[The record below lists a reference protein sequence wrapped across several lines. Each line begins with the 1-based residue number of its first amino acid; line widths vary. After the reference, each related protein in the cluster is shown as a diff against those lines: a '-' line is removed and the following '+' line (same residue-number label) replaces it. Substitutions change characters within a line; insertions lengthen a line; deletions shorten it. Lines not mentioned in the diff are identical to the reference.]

1 MTKDA
6 TNSSEEINM
15 RPWHSGLMSTPACA
29 TGAAGLFS
37 INSSEP
43 RNGADRLAWARA
55 SRNRSPIRTA
65 IDSVERIIVRLL
77 ADMAAPDRPASKICG
92 VGVDVVDIL
101 RIERLVHGSARF
113 ASRWFTSDELDQCS
127 SASDGIWAYGR
138 RLAVKEA
145 AWKSLGLGAWQGGVP
160 WRQISTVERSHGF
173 TIECTGSV
181 AEACAGLA
189 LGEVQA
195 DFVDSSNCTIAVAV
209 ATGGEF
215 VPDRPS

>member
-1 MTKDA
+1 
-6 TNSSEEINM
+6 M
-15 RPWHSGLMSTPACA
+15 RSRHSGLMTRPACA
-29 TGAAGLFS
+29 TGAAGPFS
-37 INSSEP
+37 VDPPETTS
-43 RNGADRLAWARA
+43 GANRPAWASA
-55 SRNRSPIRTA
+55 SRNRSPRGMA
-65 IDSVERIIVRLL
+65 IDSVEKTVLRL
-77 ADMAAPDRPASKICG
+77 MAEITAPDRSTPRICG

-101 RIERLVHGSARF
+101 RIQRLVNGSARF